1 MINHPLTILRRTPAF
16 AKPGLIRRNP
26 PVQVGEGTC
35 QVRRR
40 QPVLIRYQIREVSG
54 SRRTG
59 ATLLFLADPRPS
71 PAATAAGATSP
82 KTRLPH
88 PFDIPL
94 LLVAPPSPT
103 CTAALHPAR
112 IGCHSLCNR
121 PLRQRLRR
129 HVSGAALAA
138 RSVAELVPAAN
149 AVTSRVSNLGGEFC
163 RSS

>member
-71 PAATAAGATSP
+71 PATAAVAAATSP

-88 PFDIPL
+88 PSDIPL
-94 LLVAPPSPT
+94 FPIAPHTLRCAPPRPPRLPLTLQPAAPAAPPS
-103 CTAALHPAR
+103 
-112 IGCHSLCNR
+112 
-121 PLRQRLRR
+121 Q
-129 HVSGAALAA
+129 
-138 RSVAELVPAAN
+138 
-149 AVTSRVSNLGGEFC
+149 SRVQRCLG
-163 RSS
+163 SSQRR

>member
-16 AKPGLIRRNP
+16 AKPGLIRPNP

-71 PAATAAGATSP
+71 PAVAAAATSP
-82 KTRLPH
+82 ETRLPH
-88 PFDIPL
+88 RSDVPPFP
-94 LLVAPPSPT
+94 VAPPH
-103 CTAALHPAR
+103 A
-112 IGCHSLCNR
+112 
-121 PLRQRLRR
+121 PLRSTPPASAAA
-129 HVSGAALAA
+129 HFATGSSVGASQPVTCPAPPWQLAA
-138 RSVAELVPAAN
+138 SLNFCQQPTLSHHVPPI
-149 AVTSRVSNLGGEFC
+149 
-163 RSS
+163 